1 MFIPWTNPA
10 RPHRRCGYGV
20 PVNGIRTRSVYGDAE
35 ARRRGTL
42 DAAAALLDEGG
53 YAALTIRA
61 VAQRSGTST
70 GLIYQYFADKQDIF
84 VALLDES
91 QAESADFVAAL
102 PRHLGV
108 ESLIRDLVPESAR
121 QWRRVVR
128 MATTWRDAAG
138 AADHSQRESVGRLR
152 LSSRHYQDE
161 LRRALVEAAEMEGRE
176 LIAARSMLR
185 FVLSSLAGVSDALV
199 NSWDKQLD
207 LDEFT
212 DFSAAAITR
221 AITSRG
227 PLPGRKSARARS

>member
-1 MFIPWTNPA
+1 MA
-10 RPHRRCGYGV
+10 
-20 PVNGIRTRSVYGDAE
+20 RSVYGDAE

-53 YAALTIRA
+53 YTALTIRA

-102 PRHLGV
+102 PRDGGV
-108 ESLIRDLVPESAR
+108 ESLIRGLVPESAR

-128 MATTWRDAAG
+128 MATAWRDATG
-138 AADHSQRESVGRLR
+138 AAEHSERESVGRLR
-152 LSSRHYQDE
+152 TSSRRYHDE
-161 LRRALVEAAEMEGRE
+161 LRRALLEAAEVEGRE
-176 LIAARSMLR
+176 LLADPSMLR

-199 NSWDKQLD
+199 NSWDERLD
-207 LDEFT
+207 QDEFT
-212 DFSAAAITR
+212 DFSSAAITR
-221 AITSRG
+221 AITSR
-227 PLPGRKSARARS
+227 PPRPGGKSAPARS